1 MWRTQVVE
9 VDDGTGGDKHMHGQC
24 EANPLR
30 IDGSVE
36 HTWVLGKADPFG
48 RSKEIKR
55 ILRCVRQGQSVSVVG
70 PAQSGKSLLLDY
82 LARDEVLNQHS
93 ICASEHV
100 FLWVSGRAFADVDQA
115 TCLCG
120 FCKEILTQ
128 FEQFDATLKARLA
141 EEAASS
147 ELVGHR
153 GLRTMFRIAQECGL
167 KPVLVLDDFDD
178 LAQNALLQDR
188 FFAALRSLATGSEV
202 VYLIASRQP
211 LYELEKARPEASTL
225 CGICQQLVLRP
236 LPDPVDRAMG
246 HTIGRVTV

>member
-1 MWRTQVVE
+1 MVPE
-9 VDDGTGGDKHMHGQC
+9 VGEVADGTGGNKYMYSQC
-24 EANPLR
+24 EANSLQ
-30 IDGSVE
+30 IDGSGE
-36 HTWVLGKADPFG
+36 HAWVLCEADLPG

-55 ILRCVRQGQSVSVVG
+55 ILRFVRQGQSVSIVG

-82 LARDEVLNQHS
+82 LARDEVLDQHG

-100 FLWVSGRAFADVDQA
+100 FLSVSGRSFAHVDQA
-115 TCLCG
+115 TCLCD
-120 FCKEILTQ
+120 FCEEILAQ

-141 EEAASS
+141 ERAAISGF
-147 ELVGHR
+147 VGHR
-153 GLRTMFRIAQECGL
+153 GLRTMFRIARECGV
-167 KPVLVLDDFDD
+167 KSVLVLDDFDD

-188 FFAALRSLATGSEV
+188 FFAALRSLATGCEV

-246 HTIGRVTV
+246 HIVGRATV

>member
-1 MWRTQVVE
+1 MR
-9 VDDGTGGDKHMHGQC
+9 GRC
-24 EANPLR
+24 EANPLQ
-30 IDGSVE
+30 IDGSGE
-36 HTWVLGKADPFG
+36 HTWAPSKADLLG

-55 ILRCVRQGQSVSVVG
+55 ILRFVRQGQSVSVVG

-82 LARDEVLNQHS
+82 LAKDEVLNQHG

-100 FLWVSGRAFADVDQA
+100 FVWVSGRAFADVDQA
-115 TCLCG
+115 TCLSG
-120 FCKEILTQ
+120 FCEEILTQ
-128 FEQFDATLKARLA
+128 FEQFDATLKARLD
-141 EEAASS
+141 EGAASS
-147 ELVGHR
+147 ALVGHR

-188 FFAALRSLATGSEV
+188 FFAALRSLSTGSRV

-236 LPDPVDRAMG
+236 LPHMVDRAVG
-246 HTIGRVTV
+246 HTIGCTTA